1 MAKHID
7 NKDIQRAKEILDGW
21 SGKLT
26 WDLLV
31 DEFKSRY
38 GRETTRQAISRNVDI
53 KNAFNDRKA
62 ILKSGTPTKSK
73 PQTLKSAA
81 QSIDRLKAEN
91 IRLKQENER
100 LLEMFLVW
108 QYNAHKRGLTDRQ
121 LNEPLP
127 EIDRR
132 S

>member
-1 MAKHID
+1 MAKHTD
-7 NKDIQRAKEILDGW
+7 KKDVQRVKEILDGW

-31 DEFKSRY
+31 NEFKSRH
-38 GRETTRQAISRNVDI
+38 GRQTTRQAMSRNEDI
-53 KNAFNDRKA
+53 KNAFTDKKA
-62 ILKSGTPTKSK
+62 VLASGVPTKSK

-81 QSIDRLKAEN
+81 QSIDRLKSEN
-91 IRLKQENER
+91 MRLKQENER

-108 QYNAHKRGLTDRQ
+108 QYNAHKRGLTDNQ
-121 LNEPLP
+121 LNDPLP